1 MIEVN
6 DLSFSYDGNS
16 TIEFP
21 DFQCNKGEKLLL
33 IGDSGT
39 GKTTLLHLLCGLL
52 RPQSGNLN
60 IAGIDINA
68 LNDRQLDKFRGREL
82 GIVFQQSHFVQSL
95 TVAENLYLP
104 ALLSGTDMNSSELQE
119 RTHVLLNRLGVGHKS
134 DARPK
139 DLSVGEQQRAS
150 IARALVHFPSVVFV
164 DEPTSALDDKST
176 EAVIQLLEDE
186 TLKAG
191 ATLIIVTHDS
201 RLKSRYKDQ
210 VELSNIINNPSI
222 AL

>member
-21 DFQCNKGEKLLL
+21 DFQCNKGNKLLL

-60 IAGIDINA
+60 IAGVDINA

-95 TVAENLYLP
+95 TVAENLSLP

-119 RTHVLLNRLGVGHKS
+119 RTHVLLDRLGVGHKS

-150 IARALVHFPSVVFV
+150 IARALVHNPSVVFV

>member
-6 DLSFSYDGNS
+6 DLSFSYGGNAA
-16 TIEFP
+16 IAFP
-21 DFQCNKGEKLLL
+21 DFKCNRGEKLLL
-33 IGDSGT
+33 LGDSGT

-52 RPQSGNLN
+52 RPKSGSMNV
-60 IAGIDINA
+60 AGVDINS

-95 TVAENLYLP
+95 TVAENLSLP
-104 ALLSGTDMNSSELQE
+104 TMLTGSNIATDELKV
-119 RTHVLLNRLGVGHKS
+119 RTHELLDRLGIGHKFDS
-134 DARPK
+134 YPK

-150 IARALVHFPSVVFV
+150 IARALVHKPSVVFA

-201 RLKSRYKDQ
+201 RLKSRYTDRI
-210 VELSNIINNPSI
+210 ELKTTAI
-222 AL
+222 

>member
-1 MIEVN
+1 
-6 DLSFSYDGNS
+6 
-16 TIEFP
+16 
-21 DFQCNKGEKLLL
+21 
-33 IGDSGT
+33 
-39 GKTTLLHLLCGLL
+39 
-52 RPQSGNLN
+52 
-60 IAGIDINA
+60 
-68 LNDRQLDKFRGREL
+68 
-82 GIVFQQSHFVQSL
+82 
-95 TVAENLYLP
+95 
-104 ALLSGTDMNSSELQE
+104 MNSSELKE
-119 RTHVLLNRLGVGHKS
+119 RTHVLLDRLGVGHKS

-150 IARALVHFPSVVFV
+150 IARALVHNPSVVFV

-210 VELSNIINNPSI
+210 VELSNIINNPS
-222 AL
+222 AS